1 MSRSTDRQT
10 DPAAATASLAAEAA
24 LLEGRLSLLREAID
38 SVDARIDAVSET
50 LRRLQRP
57 ATGPTDG
64 ETPEERKRAPGPT
77 ARSGAVPDTAGRA
90 GPVARRDGHRGR
102 RASAP
107 PRSPP
112 DVGRFPAVRV
122 SCPRCRAE

>member
-24 LLEGRLSLLREAID
+24 LLEGRLTLLREAID

-57 ATGPTDG
+57 VSGPTD
-64 ETPEERKRAPGPT
+64 EAPERQDGGAGLDRSKRG
-77 ARSGAVPDTAGRA
+77 
-90 GPVARRDGHRGR
+90 
-102 RASAP
+102 
-107 PRSPP
+107 
-112 DVGRFPAVRV
+112 
-122 SCPRCRAE
+122 